1 MSSIARVKDIF
12 YVILSR
18 VKNVSSI
25 TRVKT
30 KFKNVSNKI
39 TRDKHIII
47 STSTEK

>member
-30 KFKNVSNKI
+30 KFKNVSFI